1 MTFIITLANLKGGAG
16 KTTTAVN
23 LAAGLA
29 RQGRRTL
36 LVDADP
42 QANATLH
49 LSINPDD
56 VEYSL
61 ASLLQRSA
69 TLQDAV
75 RTIHD
80 HFDLL
85 PASIDLDPLEYRLVT
100 DPAAALLF
108 QRQLRATSH
117 EVVVIDTRPSIG
129 FLTSSALLAADL
141 VLIPL
146 PPEYFAA
153 NSFLRTIDRLTDIA
167 HAAGRTPVA
176 RVVFT
181 MLDRR
186 GRFHAETCRDLRPSL
201 QAHSTPIDL
210 RGCASVIRINADLKR
225 AAALGG
231 DIFRLAPSSRGAADY
246 GELTRE
252 LTETTNL

>member
-1 MTFIITLANLKGGAG
+1 MTYVITLANLKGGAG

-29 RQGRRTL
+29 RQRLRTL

-49 LSINPDD
+49 LSINPD
-56 VEYSL
+56 EIECSL
-61 ASLLQRSA
+61 STVLQR
-69 TLQDAV
+69 DARMDAAV
-75 RTIHD
+75 CSLHD
-80 HFDLL
+80 NLDVL

-108 QRQLRATSH
+108 QRQLRDTPH
-117 EVVVIDTRPSIG
+117 DVVVIDTRPSIG

-153 NSFLRTIDRLTDIA
+153 NSFLRTIDRLTEMAD
-167 HAAGRTPVA
+167 AAGRAPTT

-186 GRFHAETCRDLRPSL
+186 GRFHAKTQRELQPVVDARGSPLDLR
-201 QAHSTPIDL
+201 AFAT
-210 RGCASVIRINADLKR
+210 VIRTNTDLKR
-225 AAALGG
+225 AAAFGV
-231 DIFRLAPSSRGAADY
+231 DIFRFAPNSRGAADY
-246 GELTRE
+246 GELTHE
-252 LTETTNL
+252 LTETAGF